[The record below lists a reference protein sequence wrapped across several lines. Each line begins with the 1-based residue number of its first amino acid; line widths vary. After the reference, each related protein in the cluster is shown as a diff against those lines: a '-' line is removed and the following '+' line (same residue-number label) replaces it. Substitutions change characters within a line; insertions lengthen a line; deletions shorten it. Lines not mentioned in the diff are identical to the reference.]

1 METTPAQGGRSACD
15 SRTSPREVDQHVAAR
30 LRERRLLLGLTQQ
43 QVAAPLGI
51 AVQQLHKYETG
62 VNRVTVGRLYQLA
75 EVLEVGVGHFFEGLE
90 PEAAGVA
97 AAPVPVER
105 QRALLAL
112 ASDFVRLPDRGH
124 REALCLLA
132 RALAG
137 AHVE

>member
-1 METTPAQGGRSACD
+1 
-15 SRTSPREVDQHVAAR
+15 VATR

-43 QVAAPLGI
+43 QVAAPLGV

-62 VNRVTVGRLYQLA
+62 ANRVTVGRLYQLA
-75 EVLEVGVGHFFEGLE
+75 EVLEVGVGYFFAGLE

-97 AAPVPVER
+97 PPPVPAER

-112 ASDFVRLPDRGH
+112 ARDFARLPDQGH

-137 AHVE
+137 A